1 MFCRAY
7 MEIYL
12 KWVKSREKNKEI
24 TKPILAHSK
33 ARRRRREAQSN
44 LHNQADA
51 PEEHALGLKGR

>member
-1 MFCRAY
+1 

>member
-1 MFCRAY
+1 

-12 KWVKSREKNKEI
+12 KWAKSREKNKEI

-44 LHNQADA
+44 LHNQVDA
-51 PEEHALGLKGR
+51 PREHGLGPKGR